1 MKENSYLGDERGR
14 LRGHEAHVRKRLS
27 ELDEA
32 PMLVGQGS
40 SAFQGKSYYVENEAL
55 VRG

>member
-14 LRGHEAHVRKRLS
+14 LWGHEAHVRKRLS

-32 PMLVGQGS
+32 PMLV
-40 SAFQGKSYYVENEAL
+40 
-55 VRG
+55 